1 MSKKRIGFKPTE
13 EQICDLVK
21 DQVDAKLKKIR
32 GMVKEEVKDALSDME
47 GRLRVMEERMIA
59 TFGKIQ
65 GEIEMLS
72 HMEAKEDQTL
82 LGRIERLE
90 MEAIQMRKEME
101 EIKALLKALAD
112 KISKTP

>member
-1 MSKKRIGFKPTE
+1 MPKKRIGFKTAQ
-13 EQICDLVK
+13 EQIHDLVK
-21 DQVDAKLKKIR
+21 EQVDAKMRKVR
-32 GMVKEEVKDALSDME
+32 GIVKEEIKDAL
-47 GRLRVMEERMIA
+47 GAVAGQIKVMEERMIA
-59 TFGKIQ
+59 TFGKMQ

-90 MEAIQMRKEME
+90 METIQIRKEME